1 MKKDKFKTFILELLL
16 IVILFFAL
24 FASNIITRNVLS
36 IIIFLYMFVV
46 IYNLKKRSIDS
57 IYKKQVSILMLIFG
71 LIYIGIFYLLGLYF
85 GFTKAKVVL
94 SWWSLFRF
102 IIPLSVIIV
111 ASEIIRKLFLS
122 QKTEIKIKTSKVNL
136 SPVLSYISMVLLDL
150 LIYTGV
156 YDLTNLDDFLTALGF
171 VLFASLSCNLLYNY
185 ISSRFGSVGNIIF
198 RLMTILFIYIIPIT
212 PDVYIFFRSFLR
224 MLYPYI
230 IYLILEKFYSSND
243 FTIAYNDKKREVVGN
258 TILLVVITLFIMLI
272 SCQFKYGILV
282 VGSKS
287 MTGSIN
293 MGDAVIFE
301 SYDNQQIELGQV
313 IIFDYNGLQ
322 TIHRVVDIKNVNGQ
336 YRYYTKGDANK
347 NNDIGYAIDDNIYGL
362 VKLKV
367 KYIGYPTIWI
377 RELFS

>member
-1 MKKDKFKTFILELLL
+1 
-16 IVILFFAL
+16 
-24 FASNIITRNVLS
+24 
-36 IIIFLYMFVV
+36 
-46 IYNLKKRSIDS
+46 
-57 IYKKQVSILMLIFG
+57 
-71 LIYIGIFYLLGLYF
+71 
-85 GFTKAKVVL
+85 
-94 SWWSLFRF
+94 
-102 IIPLSVIIV
+102 
-111 ASEIIRKLFLS
+111 
-122 QKTEIKIKTSKVNL
+122 
-136 SPVLSYISMVLLDL
+136 
-150 LIYTGV
+150 
-156 YDLTNLDDFLTALGF
+156 
-171 VLFASLSCNLLYNY
+171 
-185 ISSRFGSVGNIIF
+185 
-198 RLMTILFIYIIPIT
+198 
-212 PDVYIFFRSFLR
+212 